1 MERQNRLV
9 RDILKILS
17 EAGVLDGVLLI
28 GSWCAGFYREYFKD
42 PEYDPRI
49 KTRDIDFLLPTR
61 PRFMSKVD
69 LEELMAP
76 LGFEVEFYG
85 KGYMKL
91 ESDELA
97 LEFIIPEVGPH
108 KEKPHDVPAL
118 KFNAQ
123 PLRHTSSL
131 WRSPV
136 KLNID
141 GIDIML
147 PHPADFCI
155 QKLIIAGK
163 RKGANRGKGEKD
175 RQAAYEVL
183 DALLKG
189 DGLEEVEN
197 ARQGISVSE
206 RKVVQAEL
214 TAAGYEPPV
223 TEQNS

>member
-9 RDILKILS
+9 RKILKILS
-17 EAGVLDGVLLI
+17 DAGVLEGVLLI
-28 GSWCAGFYREYFKD
+28 GSWCAGFYKEYFKD
-42 PEYDPRI
+42 PEYNPRI
-49 KTRDIDFLLPTR
+49 KTRDIDFLLPIR
-61 PRFMSKVD
+61 PRFKSKVD
-69 LEELMAP
+69 LEQLLVP

-91 ESDELA
+91 ENDELA

-123 PLRHTSSL
+123 PLRHTSLL
-131 WRSPV
+131 WRLPV
-136 KLNID
+136 SVNID
-141 GIDIML
+141 GIDVML

-163 RKGANRGKGEKD
+163 RKGTSGEKAAKD
-175 RQAAYEVL
+175 RQTAFEVL

-189 DGLEEVEN
+189 DGLRELKKSIKK
-197 ARQGISVSE
+197 ISASE
-206 RKVVQAEL
+206 RNTVLSVL
-214 TAAGYEPPV
+214 TAAGYEV
-223 TEQNS
+223 E